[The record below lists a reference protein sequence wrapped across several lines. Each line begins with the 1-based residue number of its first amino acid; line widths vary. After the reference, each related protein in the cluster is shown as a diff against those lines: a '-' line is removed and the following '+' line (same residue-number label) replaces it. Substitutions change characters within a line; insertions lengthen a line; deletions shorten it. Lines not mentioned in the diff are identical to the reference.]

1 MNSNQGRKE
10 QETFCFCVTRIMY
23 PMSHF
28 PPLFFSYNVI
38 LAFFFANWYQLIC
51 TQEIRRGVRL
61 SLEELFFLFFTRT
74 GRALKTLLERV
85 MTHDNNVYTL
95 RHLAGSTGN
104 LEQHIYVFL
113 FHELISFHNE
123 QLTIIQCCNDSSATQ
138 CLSNLITQE
147 KWKQRAR
154 IKKRGY

>member
-1 MNSNQGRKE
+1 
-10 QETFCFCVTRIMY
+10 MY

-38 LAFFFANWYQLIC
+38 LAFFF
-51 TQEIRRGVRL
+51 R
-61 SLEELFFLFFTRT
+61 ELVLAYLHIGNSARCETFTGRAFFLFFTRT

-104 LEQHIYVFL
+104 LE
-113 FHELISFHNE
+113 
-123 QLTIIQCCNDSSATQ
+123 
-138 CLSNLITQE
+138 
-147 KWKQRAR
+147 
-154 IKKRGY
+154 